1 MKITFYGAARTVTGS
16 CHMVEACD
24 KKFLIDC
31 GMFQGRLTDQMLN
44 YENFPFNINEVDFV
58 ILTHAHIDHS
68 GRIPK
73 LYKAGYTGEIYAT
86 NATMDLCRIMLPDS
100 GHIQEKEI
108 EWVNK
113 KRRRAGKKETEPMY
127 TAQDGLDALKLFH
140 GINYDEEIRINE
152 NLSFRMIDAGH
163 MLGSAIVEITITED
177 GKTERLVFSGD
188 LGNTDMPIIKDP
200 TYIEGADYLVMEST
214 YGDRVHGRLE
224 DQSDEFI
231 DILLKTVDRGGNV
244 IIPSF
249 AVGRTQEILY
259 EINRY
264 AAMKGIGDKI
274 SKIPVYVDSP
284 LAVNATNIFMEN
296 PEYYDD
302 EALRYLLKGDNP
314 LEFPN
319 LHFISTAEES
329 KALNEDLTPKVI
341 ISASGMCEVGRIKH
355 HLKHNLYRP
364 ECTVLF
370 VGFQAEGTLG
380 KKIQSGEKIVKIFG
394 EEIAVNAEIRSLDAF
409 SGHADKLGLIAWVDK
424 MVEKPKAIFIVHGE
438 YTGQQALK
446 NELTEKFKINCII
459 PDYKETYTKD
469 GVLVESTNTEYQ
481 STRFDILEL
490 LSFLKEDVDNMTN
503 TVKAEIKHNGSE
515 NDLVQIKKKLNELK
529 ESLSNIKTMKY
540 DK

>member
-44 YENFPFNINEVDFV
+44 YEEFPFNINEIDFV

-68 GRIPK
+68 GRVPK
-73 LYKAGYTGEIYAT
+73 LYKAGYTGEIYTT
-86 NATMDLCRIMLPDS
+86 NATVDLCRIMLPDS

-127 TAQDGLDALKLFH
+127 TAQDGLDAVKLFH
-140 GINYDEEIRINE
+140 GINYDEEIIINE

-163 MLGSAIVEITITED
+163 MLGSAIVEITVTEE

-214 YGDRVHGRLE
+214 YGDRVHGKLE

-231 DILLKTVDRGGNV
+231 DILLKTTDRGGNV

-249 AVGRTQEILY
+249 AVGRTQELLY

-264 AAMKGIGDKI
+264 AAMKGIGDRV

-296 PEYYDD
+296 AEYYDD

-319 LHFISTAEES
+319 LHFVSTAEES
-329 KALNEDLTPKVI
+329 KALNEDTTPKVI

-380 KKIQSGEKIVKIFG
+380 KKIQTNERIVKIFG
-394 EEIAVNAEIRSLDAF
+394 EEIAVNAEIRTLDAF
-409 SGHADKLGLIAWVDK
+409 SGHADKLGLIKWIDK
-424 MVEKPKAIFIVHGE
+424 MLEKPKTIFIVHGE

-469 GVLVESTNTEYQ
+469 GILVEATNTSYQ

-503 TVKAEIKHNGSE
+503 TVKTEIKHNGNE
-515 NDLVQIKKKLNELK
+515 NDLVQIKNKLNELK